1 MLWSILVVDDEVEYA
16 KILKRSLESDD
27 RYIVSTAHNGLEA
40 LDIIDKEAMDMMILD
55 LTMPVMDGIQLLTE
69 LHNRNI
75 WLPVLILTGKRIDER
90 DKPYQDFGIVEFMNK
105 PANMDELRIKL
116 KKILD
121 ARANRDVIHGLSLT
135 TMLQVLEME
144 RKTGVLTINL
154 GEKDGRIFFKNGIIA
169 DIEVKGLT
177 PKQAMQE
184 CLKFDNSERQ
194 ISIEYVEHRKENR
207 INKSLTEILLDS
219 TRIADEEQQGI

>member
-16 KILKRSLESDD
+16 KILKRSLERDD
-27 RYIVSTAHNGLEA
+27 RYIVYTAHNGIEA
-40 LDIIDKEAMDMMILD
+40 LDIIDKETMGMMILD

-75 WLPVLILTGKRIDER
+75 WLPVLILTGRRMDEK
-90 DKPYQDFGIVEFMNK
+90 DKPYREFGIVEYMNK

-121 ARANRDVIHGLSLT
+121 ARANRDVIHGLSLA

-144 RKTGVLTINL
+144 KKTGVLTINL
-154 GEKDGRIFFKNGIIA
+154 GKEDGRIFFRNGIIA
-169 DIEVKGLT
+169 DIEAKDLT
-177 PKQAMQE
+177 PKEAMRE
-184 CLKFDNSERQ
+184 CLKFDNSERR
-194 ISIEYVEHRKENR
+194 INIEYVEHRKENR

-219 TRIADEEQQGI
+219 SRISDEEQQGA